1 MSGGNGAS
9 VSIIHDGKK
18 YKKVKRFDS
27 KETANDFMEKN
38 KGHSVLHSDNGGV
51 YVKHDKNKGM
61 PHTYTPHNEETE
73 HLDEISKDLAA
84 RAYHG
89 FTAKGDEAYADKS
102 PEGNKKYIE
111 TQRGRKAAIDK
122 FHGNSKVPATG
133 PRPANEETEHLD
145 EVSDKKWDESK
156 EKWVSVKRPT
166 FDPKKERGRA
176 STPDQGQKR
185 SDFDE
190 EADLTK
196 IDTKRLQSMV
206 QLHKHMGQKNPASKA
221 AADRGEAELK
231 SRMKKE
237 DVDLDEAASLK
248 DDPSHSNNPF
258 KYTKKPT
265 NKKEAQGNVNY
276 WHYVGMA
283 SNKEIEDMGENPA
296 SYKTY
301 AKSMMQDAQR
311 ELKKMTESFD
321 LDEAVNEKQ
330 IRKDL
335 DSGMSHDVVIGKHAN
350 KKTDNTDAIR
360 KVIKQHAW
368 DNRKSMKKEEVELD
382 EAYETYHPSYTS
394 AINTALSHH
403 GHLSV
408 SDEDR
413 DHHIASGPRKPSEGN
428 TVSHNIPATDK
439 AGNSHMIHIQVYNK
453 GGNKPFELNTYSSK
467 VPKRKMK
474 EEVDLD
480 EAKTDIYHQHM
491 LKALGK
497 TRLPKDHPYT
507 SAVANNGD
515 FVVHNNGKVVGRLPK
530 GEHSIKEELEALVE
544 LSPELLGRY
553 ANRATKDASTSL
565 RKITGSTDRSTARPL
580 IARANKRET
589 GADMAI
595 DKIRGNSNVKV
606 HAKEE
611 SSLPPHLAKLID
623 PKTGNMKDPEKQKIY
638 DDMMKRKMKEETES
652 DTKDNSKKFNKV
664 FANKTQATNFA
675 DKNGGTVKHNPVTG
689 KYYVQVSESWLH
701 QNEETSS
708 VAKDATVK
716 STKSNVTANTNTTT
730 PYDVKPQR
738 VKSAEFNKLFN

>member
-73 HLDEISKDLAA
+73 HLDEISKDLAT
-84 RAYHG
+84 RAAHG
-89 FTAKGDEAYADKS
+89 FANKADNTKLPIEKRKQAS
-102 PEGNKKYIE
+102 SAMQLAVKK
-111 TQRGRKAAIDK
+111 
-122 FHGNSKVPATG
+122 ATG
-133 PRPANEETEHLD
+133 HGGAKVNAVSRRVEIGNHYNEA
-145 EVSDKKWDESK
+145 V
-156 EKWVSVKRPT
+156 
-166 FDPKKERGRA
+166 
-176 STPDQGQKR
+176 
-185 SDFDE
+185 
-190 EADLTK
+190 
-196 IDTKRLQSMV
+196 
-206 QLHKHMGQKNPASKA
+206 
-221 AADRGEAELK
+221 
-231 SRMKKE
+231 
-237 DVDLDEAASLK
+237 SLK

-311 ELKKMTESFD
+311 ELKKMTESF
-321 LDEAVNEKQ
+321 
-330 IRKDL
+330 
-335 DSGMSHDVVIGKHAN
+335 
-350 KKTDNTDAIR
+350 
-360 KVIKQHAW
+360 
-368 DNRKSMKKEEVELD
+368 ELD
-382 EAYETYHPSYTS
+382 ESYETYHPSYTS
-394 AINTALSHH
+394 AINTALDHH

-413 DHHIASGPRKPSEGN
+413 DTHIASGPRKPSEGN

-439 AGNSHMIHIQVYNK
+439 SGNPHMIHIQVYNK

-467 VPKRKMK
+467 VPKKKMK

-530 GEHSIKEELEALVE
+530 GEHSIKEELEALNE

-553 ANRATKDASTSL
+553 ANRATKDGSTSL
-565 RKITGSTDRSTARPL
+565 RKIIGSTDRSTARPL
-580 IARANKRET
+580 ITRANKRET

-638 DDMMKRKMKEETES
+638 DDMMKRKMKEEAANPAQQAAIAIAKKKMKEETES
-652 DTKDNSKKFNKV
+652 DAKDNSKKFNKV

-675 DKNGGTVKHNPVTG
+675 AKNGGTVKHSPLSG
-689 KYYVQVSESWLH
+689 KYYVEVSESWLY

>member
-1 MSGGNGAS
+1 MNLRESLFRS
-9 VSIIHDGKK
+9 LDRLSESSIIHNGKK
-18 YKKVKRFDS
+18 FSNVKRFDDDKS
-27 KETANDFMEKN
+27 ANDFLEKN
-38 KGHSVLHSDNGGV
+38 PSHGVLHADKGGV
-51 YVKHDKNKGM
+51 YVAHNKNKGVK
-61 PHTYTPHNEETE
+61 HTYTAHNEETE

-145 EVSDKKWDESK
+145 EVADKKWDESK

-206 QLHKHMGQKNPASKA
+206 QMHKHYGQKDPASKA

-237 DVDLDEAASLK
+237 EV
-248 DDPSHSNNPF
+248 
-258 KYTKKPT
+258 
-265 NKKEAQGNVNY
+265 
-276 WHYVGMA
+276 
-283 SNKEIEDMGENPA
+283 
-296 SYKTY
+296 
-301 AKSMMQDAQR
+301 
-311 ELKKMTESFD
+311 D

-330 IRKDL
+330 IKKDL

-350 KKTDNTDAIR
+350 KGTTNTDAIR

-368 DNRKSMKKEEVELD
+368 DKRMKKESVEELD
-382 EAYETYHPSYTS
+382 ELSKNTVRSYYNKAGEQGSKIAGNIKVGGGDWSKDGKNTKTLAKRAAGRAMALKRRSGEVKMSEEVEGLAEARPSQAHPLAGHDYHKKSNDQLEYIRKDAHSAAEAMKDHNPTAENKYRDQASDASSVLHFRKTSGTPDWYKKKYGHMKESVDLDENVSNISDARLKFHVLNNVPHGSYGKTEMKAEHDRRKKTGGPEYN
-394 AINTALSHH
+394 AI
-403 GHLSV
+403 
-408 SDEDR
+408 
-413 DHHIASGPRKPSEGN
+413 KPSMN
-428 TVSHNIPATDK
+428 
-439 AGNSHMIHIQVYNK
+439 
-453 GGNKPFELNTYSSK
+453 
-467 VPKRKMK
+467 
-474 EEVDLD
+474 EETLD
-480 EAKTDIYHQHM
+480 EAKTNVYHQHM

-553 ANRATKDASTSL
+553 ASRATKDAITSL
-565 RKITGSTDRSTARPL
+565 RKITRSTDQSTAGPL
-580 IARANKRET
+580 IARANKREK

-595 DKIRGNSNVKV
+595 DKIRGNYNVKV

-638 DDMMKRKMKEETES
+638 DDMMKRRQGMAKAKAKM
-652 DTKDNSKKFNKV
+652 
-664 FANKTQATNFA
+664 A
-675 DKNGGTVKHNPVTG
+675 
-689 KYYVQVSESWLH
+689 
-701 QNEETSS
+701 EETSS

-716 STKSNVTANTNTTT
+716 STKPNVTANTNTTT

-738 VKSAEFNKLFN
+738 IKSAEFNKLHN

>member
-1 MSGGNGAS
+1 MDIRESLFRALDSLNE
-9 VSIIHDGKK
+9 VSIIHNGKK
-18 YKKVKRFDS
+18 FSNVKRFDDDKS
-27 KETANDFMEKN
+27 ANDFLEKN
-38 KGHSVLHSDNGGV
+38 PSHGVLHADKGGV
-51 YVKHDKNKGM
+51 YVAHNKNKGVK
-61 PHTYTPHNEETE
+61 HTYTAHNEETE
-73 HLDEISKDLAA
+73 HLDEVA
-84 RAYHG
+84 
-89 FTAKGDEAYADKS
+89 
-102 PEGNKKYIE
+102 
-111 TQRGRKAAIDK
+111 
-122 FHGNSKVPATG
+122 
-133 PRPANEETEHLD
+133 
-145 EVSDKKWDESK
+145 DKKWDESK
-156 EKWVSVKRPT
+156 EKWVPVKRPA

-237 DVDLDEAASLK
+237 EVESLDELSDATLTKYGQYALSNQLK
-248 DDPSHSNNPF
+248 RQSDLEPGEKTSRQIENR
-258 KYTKKPT
+258 KKGQERQLKKQGHWPHY
-265 NKKEAQGNVNY
+265 NAGIKKEDV
-276 WHYVGMA
+276 
-283 SNKEIEDMGENPA
+283 
-296 SYKTY
+296 
-301 AKSMMQDAQR
+301 
-311 ELKKMTESFD
+311 D

-439 AGNSHMIHIQVYNK
+439 AGNPHMIHIQVYNK

-467 VPKRKMK
+467 VPKKKMK

-507 SAVANNGD
+507 SAVAKNGD
-515 FVVHNNGKVVGRLPK
+515 FVVHKSGSVVGRIPA
-530 GEHSIKEELEALVE
+530 GEHSIKEESAFEMSRMRRQGIAKAKKMAEA
-544 LSPELLGRY
+544 
-553 ANRATKDASTSL
+553 
-565 RKITGSTDRSTARPL
+565 TDSA
-580 IARANKRET
+580 
-589 GADMAI
+589 
-595 DKIRGNSNVKV
+595 
-606 HAKEE
+606 
-611 SSLPPHLAKLID
+611 
-623 PKTGNMKDPEKQKIY
+623 
-638 DDMMKRKMKEETES
+638 
-652 DTKDNSKKFNKV
+652 
-664 FANKTQATNFA
+664 
-675 DKNGGTVKHNPVTG
+675 
-689 KYYVQVSESWLH
+689 
-701 QNEETSS
+701 
-708 VAKDATVK
+708 AKDATVR
-716 STKSNVTANTNTTT
+716 STKPNVTSNTATTT

-738 VKSAEFNKLFN
+738 IKSAEFNKLFN